1 MSRDSS
7 LATRY
12 IVLLEP
18 GVWIAPCAGDPGRTL
33 VEDNAERFDF
43 VEDARTALAAACGYR
58 PFLGAKIE
66 EV

>member
-1 MSRDSS
+1 MKAE
-7 LATRY
+7 ATRY

-18 GVWIAPCAGDPGRTL
+18 GVWIAPWVGDPGRTL
-33 VEDNAERFDF
+33 VKDNAERFDF
-43 VEDARTALAAACGYR
+43 VEDARTALAGARAWH